1 MRMVLVVL
9 ALGVTGCGVGSNQ
22 TPLPPVIT
30 VSPDALAEY
39 QQSLYDVGFGGE
51 VIPEKVRRAE
61 SFCNNLYLESNDG
74 LIESALIGEHE
85 RRFDAEIKVFRAL
98 LQETIED
105 GGPEPLIVSEPK
117 YWGPIKVG
125 VRMSEYD
132 DLRLTV
138 LYACPEFARFISV
151 LSPD

>member
-1 MRMVLVVL
+1 MVLLVL
-9 ALGVTGCGVGSNQ
+9 ALGATGCGFGSNQ
-22 TPLPPVIT
+22 TPLPPPST

-39 QQSLYDVGFGGE
+39 QQSLHDVGFGVE
-51 VIPEKVRRAE
+51 VISEKVNRAE
-61 SFCNNLYLESNDG
+61 ALCNSLYLASDDG

-85 RRFDAEIKVFRAL
+85 RRYDAEMRVDRAL
-98 LQETIED
+98 LQDGMED

-117 YWGPIKVG
+117 YWIPIEVA
-125 VRMSEYD
+125 VRMSEYH

>member
-1 MRMVLVVL
+1 MVLVVL
-9 ALGVTGCGVGSNQ
+9 ALRATGCGFGSNQ
-22 TPLPPVIT
+22 TPLPPPST

-39 QQSLYDVGFGGE
+39 QQSLHDVGFGVE
-51 VIPEKVRRAE
+51 VISEKVNRAE
-61 SFCNNLYLESNDG
+61 ALCNSLYLASDDG

-85 RRFDAEIKVFRAL
+85 RRYDAEMRVYKAMAKEEIWASV
-98 LQETIED
+98 D
-105 GGPEPLIVSEPK
+105 DWEPT
-117 YWGPIKVG
+117 YWSPFEAM
-125 VRMSEYD
+125 VRGSEYD